1 VSDQQVE
8 AQPEPPAELP
18 AERPVQRRI
27 DASAADMGTLV
38 DMGVLEEQ
46 TQPPPDEPPGPP
58 PEEQANALALDAAL
72 AEVGVTKT
80 MADDQAVTA
89 LAKLDPAT
97 VQAITTW
104 VKHKKKDPVAK

>member
-1 VSDQQVE
+1 MSDE
-8 AQPEPPAELP
+8 APAPLP
-18 AERPVQRRI
+18 APPRRQPLM
-27 DASAADMGTLV
+27 ADVETLV

-46 TQPPPDEPPGPP
+46 PQPPPEEPPGPP

-72 AEVGVTKT
+72 AEAGVTKT
-80 MADDQAVTA
+80 SADTQAVTA